1 MDGRKLAVGV
11 VAVAIL
17 TLGGGVAIAAQ
28 PEAEPKIDRAAAEEA
43 ALSAVPGE
51 VKDTELESESGST
64 IYEVEVVGKD
74 GKVRE
79 VTVDA
84 SSGQVLG
91 QEMEEEEFF
100 EKTGLLLDDPWLRG
114 QMGQTARRFV
124 ETLDWQAV
132 ADGLATLYDRLLD
145 PGHRTY
151 AAL

>member
-1 MDGRKLAVGV
+1 MMADGRKLAVGV

-28 PEAEPKIDRAAAEEA
+28 PEAKPKIDRAAAEEA

-51 VKDTELESESGST
+51 VKDTELESEGGST

-91 QEMEEEEFF
+91 QETEEEEFF
-100 EKTGLLLDDPWLRG
+100 EKEEGAEG
-114 QMGQTARRFV
+114 S
-124 ETLDWQAV
+124 E
-132 ADGLATLYDRLLD
+132 
-145 PGHRTY
+145 
-151 AAL
+151 

>member
-1 MDGRKLAVGV
+1 MRFACGSRNKNRKLKQRTKVRIMVDGRKLAVGV

-51 VKDTELESESGST
+51 VKDTELESEGGST

-74 GKVRE
+74 GKLRE

-100 EKTGLLLDDPWLRG
+100 EKEEGAEG
-114 QMGQTARRFV
+114 N
-124 ETLDWQAV
+124 E
-132 ADGLATLYDRLLD
+132 
-145 PGHRTY
+145 
-151 AAL
+151 